1 MRALNQK
8 ESAMYC
14 RQCGHST
21 RFKALQWRQALCEVT
36 LDGQGHTSDYTIIEV
51 DYDGEAPYGFSCV
64 ECGAKGSD
72 IEASHGRHHG

>member
-1 MRALNQK
+1 
-8 ESAMYC
+8 MYC
-14 RQCGHST
+14 RKCCNST

-36 LDGQGHTSDYTIIEV
+36 LDGQGHTSAYTIIEV

-72 IEASHGRHHG
+72 IEASHGQAHA